1 MRSHSLAAAACA
13 FTLLCAPA
21 PASRAADAGP
31 APEKPRVTDAKLS
44 VSGLGLWRNRELR
57 VALQRL
63 LGDQRSSTLDAN
75 AVEDAAFLL
84 MSALSEDGYLKP
96 TIEAELTRTDGT
108 ALTVRF
114 EGENPAAFPRPLV
127 VRAATFKVHRG
138 VRYHLTSVA
147 ITGLTA
153 IEPALGR
160 AFFRDDST
168 LFSNFTTTPYSPA
181 HLKQATGA
189 LRSEL
194 RDLGYAEAVLAPP
207 EVKINNTTGAVTL
220 AIAVQE
226 GPRWNVAAL
235 ALEGDEAPGVP
246 TFATAPY
253 LQKPWSPHWSQDL
266 ATAIRRAYYAG
277 GYPDVRVTVAG
288 KPGPDSAGVKP
299 VAVIARVVPGPAVR
313 VGTVRFEG
321 AVRTRPSTLRSRVP
335 LADAAPLN
343 PLKLEEGRYRL
354 SRLGIFDALDLHYEP
369 ATGTTRDPVYVVR
382 ETRRWD
388 ANLLFGYGSYEQW
401 RAGIELQQHNLFGRA
416 HQSQLTLIQSV
427 KSSRGD
433 YTYTVPGLIGEELDG
448 SVKLFGLRRQELAF
462 LRQEYGGTVT
472 LSRPLPWIGAAAT
485 AGYTYQRLSS
495 ADNQLATRALD
506 LSAVNAAS
514 LDLAL
519 TRDRRDNVLRPHRG
533 YRWFVRTEVA
543 DHSLGSEVD
552 YQRLEFGGAWHTPWG
567 RSRWTHIGFTHGVV
581 TSLGSDDRDLPVNKR
596 FYPGGEN
603 SIRGYAD
610 GEAAPRDAFGAF
622 RGAKSYTLLNLELE
636 QAITK
641 NWSLIVFT
649 DALSTAVTLSNYPFE
664 EQLYSAG
671 LGVRYQTLIGPIRV
685 EYGRN
690 IRPRPQDPSGTLQVS
705 LGFPF

>member
-1 MRSHSLAAAACA
+1 MKSHSRPFLLLLVFACGFTGVGHAASADPVAAKSS
-13 FTLLCAPA
+13 APA
-21 PASRAADAGP
+21 AQ
-31 APEKPRVTDAKLS
+31 LS
-44 VSGLGLWRNRELR
+44 VSGLGPWRNRELR

-63 LGDQRSSTLDAN
+63 LGEQRGATLDAN

-96 TIEAELTRTDGT
+96 VIEAELTRTDGT
-108 ALTVRF
+108 AVTVRF
-114 EGENPAAFPRPLV
+114 EGENPAALPRPLLL
-127 VRAATFKVHRG
+127 RAARFNVRRG
-138 VRYHLTSVA
+138 VRYHLTTVA
-147 ITGLTA
+147 LTGLTA

-160 AFFRDDST
+160 ALFRDDTT

-181 HLKQATGA
+181 RLKQATGA

-194 RDLGYAEAVLAPP
+194 RELGYAEAVVAPP
-207 EVKINNTTGAVTL
+207 EIKINDISGAVTL

-226 GPRWNVAAL
+226 GPRWTVTSL
-235 ALEGDEAPGVP
+235 AVEGAGVP
-246 TFATAPY
+246 EVPAFVTAPY
-253 LQKPWSPHWSQDL
+253 LQKPWSSQWSQDL
-266 ATAIRRAYYAG
+266 ATAIRRTYYAG
-277 GYPDVRVTVAG
+277 GYPDVRVTVTHKTGAESG
-288 KPGPDSAGVKP
+288 GVKT
-299 VAVIARVVPGPAVR
+299 VAVTARVSPGPAVR

-321 AVRTRPSTLRSRVP
+321 ALRTTPPTLRSRVP

-354 SRLGIFDALDLHYEP
+354 SRLGIFDALDLHYAP
-369 ATGTTRDPVYVVR
+369 ATGDVRDPVYVVR

-448 SVKLFGLRRQELAF
+448 SVKLFGLRREELAF

-472 LSRPLPWIGAAAT
+472 LSRPLPLLGASAS

-506 LSAVNAAS
+506 PNAVYAAS

-533 YRWFVRTEVA
+533 YRWFIRSEVA
-543 DHSLGSEVD
+543 DHSLGSQVN
-552 YQRLEFGGAWHTPWG
+552 YQRLELGGAWHTPWG
-567 RSRWTHIGFTHGVV
+567 RSRWIHLGFTHGVV
-581 TSLGSDDRDLPVNKR
+581 TSLGSAGRDLPVNKR

-610 GEAAPRDAFGAF
+610 GEAAPRDALGAF
-622 RGAKSYTLLNLELE
+622 RGAKSYTLLNVELE

-641 NWSLIVFT
+641 NWSLILFT
-649 DALSTAVTLSNYPFE
+649 DALSTAVTLAHYPFE
-664 EQLYSAG
+664 EQLFSAG
-671 LGVRYQTLIGPIRV
+671 LGVRYQTLIGPVRV

-690 IRPRPQDPSGTLQVS
+690 LRPRPKDPSGTLQLS

>member
-1 MRSHSLAAAACA
+1 MKNRSLFAGAFALA
-13 FTLLCAPA
+13 LLCALA
-21 PASRAADAGP
+21 PAGRAANAEPG
-31 APEKPRVTDAKLS
+31 PEKPGLTDAKLS
-44 VSGLGLWRNRELR
+44 VSGLGPWRNRELR
-57 VALQRL
+57 VALKRL
-63 LGDQRSSTLDAN
+63 LGDQRGSTLDAN

-84 MSALSEDGYLKP
+84 MSALDEDGYLKP
-96 TIEAELTRTDGT
+96 AIAAELTRPDGT
-108 ALTVRF
+108 EITVRF
-114 EGENPAAFPRPLV
+114 EGENAAALPRPLV
-127 VRAATFKVHRG
+127 VRAAKFKVHRG
-138 VRYHLTSVA
+138 VRYHLTAVT

-160 AFFRDDST
+160 AYFRDDTT

-181 HLKQATGA
+181 RLKQATGA

-194 RDLGYAEAVLAPP
+194 RDLGYAEAVVAPP
-207 EVKINNTTGAVTL
+207 EIKINDTSGAVTL

-226 GPRWNVAAL
+226 GPQWHVTTLAL
-235 ALEGDEAPGVP
+235 AGGDAPGVP
-246 TFATAPY
+246 AFAPASY
-253 LQKPWSPHWSQDL
+253 LQKPWSPQWSQDL
-266 ATAIRRAYYAG
+266 ATAIRRTYYAG
-277 GYPDVRVTVAG
+277 GYPDVRVTLTRETGVA
-288 KPGPDSAGVKP
+288 SAGVKP
-299 VAVIARVVPGPAVR
+299 VAVVARVVPGPAVR

-321 AVRTRPSTLRSRVP
+321 ALRTRPQTMRSRVP
-335 LADAAPLN
+335 LADAAPLD
-343 PLKLEEGRYRL
+343 PLKLEQGRYRL
-354 SRLGIFDALDLHYEP
+354 SRLGIFDALDLHYAP
-369 ATGTTRDPVYVVR
+369 GTGNVRDPVYVVR

-401 RAGIELQQHNLFGRA
+401 RAGVELQQHNLFGRA
-416 HQSQLTLIQSV
+416 HESQLTLIQSV

-433 YTYTVPGLIGEELDG
+433 YTYTVPGLIGEALDG

-472 LSRPLPWIGAAAT
+472 LSRPLPWIGASAT
-485 AGYTYQRLSS
+485 AGYTYQRLSN

-506 LSAVNAAS
+506 PNAVFAAS
-514 LDLAL
+514 LDLSL

-533 YRWFVRTEVA
+533 YRWFIRNEVA
-543 DHSLGSEVD
+543 DHSLGSEVN

-567 RSRWTHIGFTHGVV
+567 RSRWIHVGFTHGVV

-610 GEAAPRDAFGAF
+610 GEAAPRDASGAF
-622 RGAKSYTLLNLELE
+622 RGAKSYTLLNVELE

-664 EQLYSAG
+664 NQLYSAG

-690 IRPRPQDPSGTLQVS
+690 IKPRPQDPSGTLQLS

>member
-1 MRSHSLAAAACA
+1 MKSRSLLAAV
-13 FTLLCAPA
+13 FTLTLLYVLAPVV
-21 PASRAADAGP
+21 RAADAEP
-31 APEKPRVTDAKLS
+31 APENPRVTEAKLS

-63 LGDQRSSTLDAN
+63 LGDQRSATLDAN

-84 MSALSEDGYLKP
+84 MSALSEEGYLQP
-96 TIEAELTRTDGT
+96 TIAAELTRTDGT
-108 ALTVRF
+108 TLTVRF
-114 EGENPAAFPRPLV
+114 EGENPAALPRPLLL
-127 VRAATFKVHRG
+127 RAARFNVSRG
-138 VRYHLTSVA
+138 VRYHLTTVA
-147 ITGLTA
+147 LSGLTA
-153 IEPALGR
+153 VEPALGR
-160 AFFRDDST
+160 AYFREDTT

-181 HLKQATGA
+181 RLKQATGA
-189 LRSEL
+189 LRAEL
-194 RDLGYAEAVLAPP
+194 RDLGYAEAIITPP
-207 EVKINNTTGAVTL
+207 EIKINDLTGAVTL
-220 AIAVQE
+220 ALTVQE
-226 GPRWNVAAL
+226 GPRWEVTSL
-235 ALEGDEAPGVP
+235 VLDGDDAPGVP

-253 LQKPWSPHWSQDL
+253 LQKPWSPPWSQDL

-277 GYPDVRVTVAG
+277 GFPDVRVTVTRTTGAA
-288 KPGPDSAGVKP
+288 SAGIKP
-299 VAVIARVVPGPAVR
+299 VAVVARVNSGPAVR

-321 AVRTRPSTLRSRVP
+321 AVRTQPQTMRSRVP

-343 PLKLEEGRYRL
+343 PLQLEEGRYRL
-354 SRLGIFDALDLHYEP
+354 SRLAIFDALDLHYEP
-369 ATGTTRDPVYVVR
+369 ATGDVRDPVYVVG

-448 SVKLFGLRRQELAF
+448 SVKLFGLRREELAF

-472 LSRPLPWIGAAAT
+472 LSRPLPWIGASAT
-485 AGYTYQRLSS
+485 AGYTYQSLRS

-506 LSAVNAAS
+506 PNAVFAAS
-514 LDLAL
+514 LDLSL
-519 TRDRRDNVLRPHRG
+519 TRDRRDSVLRPHRG
-533 YRWFVRTEVA
+533 YRWFIRSEAA
-543 DHSLGSEVD
+543 DRSLGSEVD

-567 RSRWTHIGFTHGVV
+567 RSRWIHIGFTHGVV

-610 GEAAPRDAFGAF
+610 GEAAPRDASGAF
-622 RGAKSYTLLNLELE
+622 RGAKSFTLLNVELE
-636 QAITK
+636 QAITQ
-641 NWSLIVFT
+641 NWSLIFFT
-649 DALSTAVTLSNYPFE
+649 DALSTAVTLSHYPFE

-671 LGVRYQTLIGPIRV
+671 IGVRYQTLIGPIRV

-690 IRPRPQDPSGTLQVS
+690 IQPRPQDPSGTLQLS

>member
-1 MRSHSLAAAACA
+1 MKSRSLFATA
-13 FTLLCAPA
+13 FALTFLCALA
-21 PASRAADAGP
+21 PTGRAANAEP
-31 APEKPRVTDAKLS
+31 VPEKPRLTDAKLS

-96 TIEAELTRTDGT
+96 TIEAELTRSDGT
-108 ALTVRF
+108 ELTVRF
-114 EGENPAAFPRPLV
+114 EGENPAAIPRPLV
-127 VRAATFKVHRG
+127 VRAAKFKVHRG
-138 VRYHLTSVA
+138 VRYRITSVK
-147 ITGLTA
+147 ITGLNA
-153 IEPALGR
+153 IEPDLGR

-168 LFSNFTTTPYSPA
+168 LFAGFTTTPYSPA
-181 HLKQATGA
+181 HLKQGTSG
-189 LRSEL
+189 LRAEL
-194 RDLGYAEAVLAPP
+194 RELGYAEAVVAPP
-207 EVKINNTTGAVTL
+207 TLKIDDTTGAVTVEV
-220 AIAVQE
+220 AVQE
-226 GPRWNVAAL
+226 GPRWEVTSLTVEGGAA
-235 ALEGDEAPGVP
+235 PSVP
-246 TFATAPY
+246 VFADAPY
-253 LQKPWSPHWSQDL
+253 LKKPWSPQWSQDV
-266 ATAIRRAYYAG
+266 ATAIRRSYYAG
-277 GYPDVRVTVAG
+277 GYPDVTVSLARTVG
-288 KPGPDSAGVKP
+288 AEAANLKP
-299 VAVIARVVPGPAVR
+299 VAVVAHVTSGEAVR

-321 AVRTRPSTLRSRVP
+321 AVRTKPATMRSRVP
-335 LADAAPLN
+335 LVDDGPLN
-343 PLKLEEGRYRL
+343 PLTLEEGRYRL

-369 ATGTTRDPVYVVR
+369 ATGTVRDPVYVVR

-416 HQSQLTLIQSV
+416 HQSQLTLIQSI

-448 SVKLFGLRRQELAF
+448 SVKLFGLRREELAF

-472 LSRPLPWIGAAAT
+472 LSRPLPWVGASAS

-506 LSAVNAAS
+506 PNAVYAAS

-552 YQRLEFGGAWHTPWG
+552 YQRLEFGGAWHTPFG
-567 RSRWTHIGFTHGVV
+567 RSRWIHVGFTHGVV

-622 RGAKSYTLLNLELE
+622 RGAKSYTLLNVELE

-641 NWSLIVFT
+641 SWSLIVFA
-649 DALSTAVTLSNYPFE
+649 DALSTAVTLTNYPFE
-664 EQLYSAG
+664 DQLYSAG
-671 LGVRYQTLIGPIRV
+671 LGVRFQTLIGPIRV

-690 IRPRPQDPSGTLQVS
+690 IQPRPDDPSGTLQLS